1 MFYFI
6 VASLDCLKAPGASM
20 LPTMGVSG
28 DIVFVDLISPRFG
41 KTVPRDIV
49 IVRSPEC
56 PRKVITKRLIAQAG
70 DSVTFLVDPKNSEQS
85 KTVVVPKGHVWIQG
99 DNIYDSRDSRA
110 FGPVP
115 YGLLYGKVFWR
126 WHFAAY
132 SQTDILYEMVIPH
145 FTDQSEKRRK
155 KYKYIPILHI
165 ATIYTFHWKYM
176 LKYCNNLHI
185 SLEPVGEYHAKFVT
199 NMGVLVRNIKIT
211 YNDWRKVPR
220 GEKETIWKEAKITW
234 KIKDDTNKKD
244 VMKIMSKAFKE
255 FRCTLTRIYITKT
268 MKQKD
273 GKAVGDTPVGKYD
286 QITADVWEEFK
297 KQRMDKSFLVKTLE
311 GKGEFVPTRLE
322 DALVKALGKAEHNGR
337 TRGVGG
343 FVGLQSYFGRPTSRN
358 TNGKKYSEDEMQLLI
373 EKVKKEAKE
382 EFKRETMDEESV
394 RCRLVVHVN
403 EELTIVAEGMVLPL
417 AEGKMVHNKPLTI
430 ENTHVSIDK
439 VIRGDVPLP
448 LPWTGFTMVGDAE
461 GSFAQWPKSLILLE
475 DKEVVYVF
483 SLIIKVNSKTRKP
496 KRKDKSKD
504 TRESANKFQKQADVA
519 KSVAK
524 CWNASN
530 LGKCP
535 QQPNDFECGYY
546 VMKWMYNITFYFL
559 RSKEEDFEKFMAEST
574 MSNGDIYEIK
584 EEWATKCLE
593 TL

>member
-1 MFYFI
+1 MILRSFQQWRTFAKEASTLPITLFKVFCGIYVTRNHICDIAYVYFLFSLLAQRISYIISKNVDLMFYFI

-28 DIVFVDLISPRFG
+28 DIVLVGLISPRFG
-41 KTVPRDIV
+41 KTVPGDIV

-85 KTVVVPKGHVWIQG
+85 KTVVFSSLGTVRNLEPSSLSEKRQMVPKGHVWIQG
-99 DNIYDSRDSRA
+99 NNIYDSTDSRA

-132 SQTDILYEMVIPH
+132 SQADILYEMVISH

-185 SLEPVGEYHAKFVT
+185 SLEMSENEINNSILEQNTRGVTTGKNLKEVNSENLHIEFNEYGQPVGEYHAKFVT
-199 NMGVLVRNIKIT
+199 DMGVLVRNIKIT
-211 YNDWRKVPR
+211 YNDWRKVPH

-286 QITADVWEEFK
+286 QITVDVWEEFK
-297 KQRMDKSFLVKTLE
+297 KQRMDKSFL
-311 GKGEFVPTRLE
+311 
-322 DALVKALGKAEHNGR
+322 
-337 TRGVGG
+337 
-343 FVGLQSYFGRPTSRN
+343 
-358 TNGKKYSEDEMQLLI
+358 
-373 EKVKKEAKE
+373 
-382 EFKRETMDEESV
+382 
-394 RCRLVVHVN
+394 
-403 EELTIVAEGMVLPL
+403 
-417 AEGKMVHNKPLTI
+417 
-430 ENTHVSIDK
+430 
-439 VIRGDVPLP
+439 
-448 LPWTGFTMVGDAE
+448 
-461 GSFAQWPKSLILLE
+461 
-475 DKEVVYVF
+475 
-483 SLIIKVNSKTRKP
+483 
-496 KRKDKSKD
+496 
-504 TRESANKFQKQADVA
+504 
-519 KSVAK
+519 
-524 CWNASN
+524 
-530 LGKCP
+530 
-535 QQPNDFECGYY
+535 
-546 VMKWMYNITFYFL
+546 
-559 RSKEEDFEKFMAEST
+559 
-574 MSNGDIYEIK
+574 
-584 EEWATKCLE
+584 
-593 TL
+593 